1 MKVAFCIPNMIVGG
15 VESVFIRTLDGILE
29 RIANDKKYKNIE
41 ICVITHAKIT
51 EPLYKNW
58 FNKHPKIKI
67 IVLYPLENYFEGL
80 IKITEFFPL
89 RQIRKISFSLYKKFK
104 RLGIKRKIQ
113 DVDVFIDYKNCS
125 FWKELRSIN
134 KRKIAWIHGNVAYLS
149 NIGVDK
155 YIDDYDKIIGLTD
168 DFVTDFNEKFPNLK
182 DKVVHIYNP
191 LDKNAILQMSK
202 TGPYIDGKYFCHV
215 SRLDDVQKDLRT
227 LLLAFENF
235 YLNNE
240 KPDIKLVIIG
250 SGPKEKEIKKIANSL
265 SCRKNIV
272 FTGKLEN
279 PFGYMK
285 HAMANVLSS
294 KIEGLPTVLVESM
307 ALGVLCVAS
316 NCKYGPREILL
327 NGSAGLLFDVGN
339 VKQLSKIFTDIYKNK
354 VDKDNMIDCA
364 TESLYRF
371 ESKVINKQIMDLL

>member
-182 DKVVHIYNP
+182 IHLHSINRSIVTIMKQKIKNRRIGFVIYNSD
-191 LDKNAILQMSK
+191 LNFVDVDY
-202 TGPYIDGKYFCHV
+202 YIMTMNSFNDTII
-215 SRLDDVQKDLRT
+215 D
-227 LLLAFENF
+227 LLL
-235 YLNNE
+235 
-240 KPDIKLVIIG
+240 
-250 SGPKEKEIKKIANSL
+250 KEKKETILYIHTDYYL
-265 SCRKNIV
+265 SFIYDHYMGDRSTPYLQQV
-272 FTGKLEN
+272 FKQL
-279 PFGYMK
+279 
-285 HAMANVLSS
+285 
-294 KIEGLPTVLVESM
+294 
-307 ALGVLCVAS
+307 
-316 NCKYGPREILL
+316 
-327 NGSAGLLFDVGN
+327 GLLTN
-339 VKQLSKIFTDIYKNK
+339 YPEITYKIFIETN
-354 VDKDNMIDCA
+354 
-364 TESLYRF
+364 E
-371 ESKVINKQIMDLL
+371 